1 MLRSWLLAGLA
12 YLALGLFALYPAW
25 TSPAHGVVGDWTH
38 PDHVGNHWLYQW
50 TAERLSAGLSI
61 LHNDQ
66 YYWPV
71 GDAPF
76 LAGNGSD
83 AVPFTLLGAWIDWPF
98 SVTLW
103 CLLTV
108 VLNGLAGRALASTA
122 GVGAPAATLVGA
134 FLVLSPYAM
143 REMSAGRFAQ
153 AGLWT
158 MGFFLAQWLRHQGRN
173 TWTSGALAAG
183 WFSWCAFQY
192 WYYGLWM
199 AAAGALLWAAQPR
212 RDTLVRFVPLALL
225 GTVPPLA
232 LFLSNWAAIPG
243 VEESTFPHP
252 IAVDYGL
259 FAGFPLWSGW
269 GELSSVALPA
279 TLSALAAL
287 GWRDTPVPLRRGLAA
302 GAVVFFALSLGPE
315 LVGPSGES
323 TGVPG
328 PFAAVYRWTG
338 TLQRFWWPYRHVAP
352 LTLVLVPLAARGAE
366 RALRW
371 LALRHGAI
379 LLLALVPIE
388 LYARG
393 AVVEV
398 GASYWQPPDAYAE
411 LARRPGGNVLELPIY
426 EKIARD
432 ETSLSYQ
439 RVHRHPLVNGH
450 AMWVDRV
457 RPRAWDDWVATQPLL
472 AALRAFEAGTG
483 ERQLALDAAVS
494 PWDEGAVSYITLNRE
509 YYPGELD
516 DLLEH
521 EATFLTAW
529 FGKPTIRAGG
539 VRVWDVRGAPLQ
551 RSYRFPEWTAPD
563 GYVSSSGLASMPDSV
578 RSAGW
583 LNWPRLFPPQA
594 PEARDDSL
602 DEAIRNARLPPG
614 IRRKL
619 EREASDDDD
628 TGAAP

>member
-1 MLRSWLLAGLA
+1 MAALLYAGLA
-12 YLALGLFALYPAW
+12 LFTLYLAW

-50 TAERLSAGLSI
+50 TAERLAGGQSI
-61 LHNDQ
+61 LHNDR

-83 AVPFTLLGAWIDWPF
+83 AVPFTLLSTLVDWPF

-103 CLLTV
+103 CLLTLI
-108 VLNGLAGRALASTA
+108 LNGLAGRAVASTA
-122 GVGAPAATLVGA
+122 GVRPDAATLVGA
-134 FLVLSPYAM
+134 FVVVFPYAG
-143 REMSAGRFAQ
+143 RELSAGRFAQ

-158 MGFFLAQWLRHQGRN
+158 SGFFLARWLRHLERP
-173 TWTSGALAAG
+173 TWTSGAVAAL
-183 WFSWCAFQY
+183 WFCWCAFQY

-199 AAAGALLWAAQPR
+199 AGVGAALWCFQAR
-212 RDTLVRFVPLALL
+212 RDTLARFVPLALL
-225 GTVPPLA
+225 GTVPPLW
-232 LFLSNWAAIPG
+232 LFLSNWKAIPG

-252 IAVDYGL
+252 ISVDYGL

-279 TLSALAAL
+279 TLSGLAAL
-287 GWRDTPVPLRRGLAA
+287 GWHDTPRPLRRGLLASAA
-302 GAVVFFALSLGPE
+302 AFYALSLGPE
-315 LVGPSGES
+315 VLGPSGES
-323 TGVPG
+323 TGLAA
-328 PFAAVYRWTG
+328 PFALVYRWSS

-352 LTLVLVPLAARGAE
+352 LTLVLLPLAARGAE
-366 RALRW
+366 RAIRW
-371 LALRHGAI
+371 LDLRYGWL
-379 LLLALVPIE
+379 LLLALLPVE

-398 GASYWQPPDAYAE
+398 ASSYWTAPAAYAK
-411 LARRPGGNVLELPIY
+411 LAQLPPGNVLELPIY

-439 RVHRHPLVNGH
+439 RVHQNTLVNGH

-457 RPRAWDDWVATQPLL
+457 RPRAWDEWIASQPLL
-472 AALRAFEAGTG
+472 AALRAFEAGDTDG
-483 ERQLALDAAVS
+483 PLVLADAAA
-494 PWDEGAVSYITLNRE
+494 PWDDGAVAYVTLNRE

-516 DLLEH
+516 DLMEF
-521 EATFLTAW
+521 EAAFLTAW
-529 FGKPTIRAGG
+529 FGKPVIRSGG
-539 VRVWDVRGAPLQ
+539 VRVWDVRTPPLSRQ
-551 RSYRFPEWTAPD
+551 YAWPEWTAPA
-563 GYVSSSGLASMPDSV
+563 GYVSSSGLAAVPDTV

-583 LNWPRLFPPQA
+583 LNWPRNFPPSP
-594 PEARDDSL
+594 PEARDSSV
-602 DEAIRNARLPPG
+602 EETVRNARLPPG

-619 EREASDDDD
+619 EREAERDD
-628 TGAAP
+628 TGGDVGEDVNR